1 MAFGGGMVVVIED
14 DESMRDALE
23 GLLEAA
29 GMRTAVY
36 RCAEDLLA
44 SRALDEARCIVSDV
58 RLPAMSGLELVSE
71 LRRRGPRP
79 PVILITA
86 HDSPAMRN
94 EAARRGAAAYLP
106 KPFDGIALLDTIARL

>member
-1 MAFGGGMVVVIED
+1 
-14 DESMRDALE
+14 MRDALE

-29 GMRTAVY
+29 GMRMAVY

-44 SRALDEARCIVSDV
+44 SQALDEARCVVSDV

-79 PVILITA
+79 PVIIITA

-106 KPFDGIALLDTIARL
+106 KPFDGVALLDAIARTGG